1 MNNNLRNNR
10 FWLNR
15 AVAVVGTVLLSGL
28 QAFGATATGIRRPEP
43 GETVEVLVQYATQPT
58 EEQHQ
63 RVTDRNGRI
72 RAAFSHVPVA
82 HYDVTPEALADL
94 EANPDVVSINPNLPV
109 SANLDH
115 AMANAN
121 VNPLISRRL
130 TLESSTTS
138 RLSQPTDILAMI
150 MVMARTSRAL
160 QPARITS
167 PTSWATIPGG
177 SKVSPR
183 TPV

>member
-15 AVAVVGTVLLSGL
+15 AVAVVGVVLLSGL

-43 GETVEVLVQYATQPT
+43 GETVEVLVQYAAQPA
-58 EEQHQ
+58 EEQHR

-115 AMANAN
+115 AMASAN
-121 VNPLISRRL
+121 VNPLTSHYVSIGRSKAYGIGIAIIDSGIDIDRKSARLNSSHLGISYAVFCL
-130 TLESSTTS
+130 
-138 RLSQPTDILAMI
+138 
-150 MVMARTSRAL
+150 
-160 QPARITS
+160 
-167 PTSWATIPGG
+167 
-177 SKVSPR
+177 KKNN
-183 TPV
+183 